1 MNKVYDKTEFLKY
14 MNKRAKELYSS
25 SELNYW
31 DCYYALQTMNRCIA
45 EILENGDS
53 INIYKYWDIKPK
65 LFKSVKRYSPLLNME
80 YEVPECKGFYVDTLG
95 GSKKKKRKTYPQDI
109 KRLIYLRNGGCC
121 SICGKRMSLDEC
133 NLDHRIPLSKGGI
146 DAVENLDCVHVKC
159 NYIKADLMPDELEK
173 GIKDI
178 FLYQMEKN
186 SGYKL
191 RYRIA
196 KAVLRKIC

>member
-80 YEVPECKGFYVDTLG
+80 YEVPERYYPSLSKMEKKFILALDAMKPELKSLKKLIINGT
-95 GSKKKKRKTYPQDI
+95 KKKQ
-109 KRLIYLRNGGCC
+109 
-121 SICGKRMSLDEC
+121 
-133 NLDHRIPLSKGGI
+133 
-146 DAVENLDCVHVKC
+146 
-159 NYIKADLMPDELEK
+159 
-173 GIKDI
+173 
-178 FLYQMEKN
+178 
-186 SGYKL
+186 
-191 RYRIA
+191 
-196 KAVLRKIC
+196 